1 MSTNVD
7 RCHLNFDE
15 YRQAVGMLNPMS
27 DKVEGMLIPGGEGET
42 SVSRALLVQKV
53 ATEGITCHYN
63 NG

>member
-1 MSTNVD
+1 MKI
-7 RCHLNFDE
+7 DE
-15 YRQAVGMLNPMS
+15 LQVGMPNPLR
-27 DKVEGMLIPGGEGET
+27 DKYGGMLIPGGEGET